1 MVRTKGKNDEDGG
14 EILYSSKKRSQKVP
28 FDKAVVYIQKLF
40 SHTMLLQTQCEELQI
55 HLYLST
61 SYSAD
66 DEDVYSDISTDS
78 KDGVVDKMDSV
89 IERTCTG
96 NIRNVLVLI
105 VTDSI
110 MIILLQRKDQPY
122 HFSPASRWLVGT

>member
-1 MVRTKGKNDEDGG
+1 MVRIKGKNGEDG

-28 FDKAVVYIQKLF
+28 FDKAVVYTQKLL

-66 DEDVYSDISTDS
+66 DDDVYSDISTDS
-78 KDGVVDKMDSV
+78 KDGVVDKVDSV
-89 IERTCTG
+89 IEHTCTG
-96 NIRNVLVLI
+96 NIYYKFLAPLHIYVP
-105 VTDSI
+105 
-110 MIILLQRKDQPY
+110 K
-122 HFSPASRWLVGT
+122 